1 MISVEVFAA
10 KDPSGALL
18 GILLSVPV
26 DCGLKQ
32 ADTLRIHASRL
43 FAMEQLSILPID
55 FPELDEASV
64 QDLTETA
71 KRHGVVA
78 VGEFTPLGL
87 ADSYLLTLEVGVS
100 SFGAGAGEAR

>member
-1 MISVEVFAA
+1 MIPIEVFAA
-10 KDPSGALL
+10 KDPSGVLQ

-26 DCGLKQ
+26 DCGLKH
-32 ADTLRIHASRL
+32 ADKLRIHATRL
-43 FAMEQLSILPID
+43 LAMERLSILPID

-71 KRHGVVA
+71 NRHGVIA

-87 ADSYLLTLEVGVS
+87 ADSYLLTLEVSTS
-100 SFGAGAGEAR
+100 SFCAGAIKER